1 MPYLNNDERDE
12 DYQGPP
18 SQGFGRDRRDN
29 HIIYEKL
36 DQTKYE
42 LINSVN
48 EIKSQVY
55 REINKALENQ
65 VQMNIKIVQ
74 LTSQVELLNW
84 VGKLIASAII
94 LAILGSLLALIF
106 RQ

>member
-1 MPYLNNDERDE
+1 MPYPNDRDE
-12 DYQGPP
+12 GDYSQGTP
-18 SQGFGRDRRDN
+18 SQGLGRDRRDN

-42 LINSVN
+42 LINSMN
-48 EIKSQVY
+48 EMKSQVY

-74 LTSQVELLNW
+74 LTAQVELLNW
-84 VGKLIASAII
+84 VGKLVASAII